1 MKYLPCNFS
10 MFCVLNLIY
19 SCGDWGYPMEY
30 VKTHML
36 MDLLWNEYFEVLIT
50 HIIGYWYFKWC
61 LYIVSLRLFLK
72 RQNSFLPRILFLIG
86 SNISVQSTGNVLV
99 VRLYLS
105 WIFVLTHPSMRGYS
119 YTSPFPD
126 LVHFHIA
133 LTNFLIF
140 L

>member
-36 MDLLWNEYFEVLIT
+36 MDLLWNKYFEVLIT

-105 WIFVLTHPSMRGYS
+105 WIFVFINPSMPGAS
-119 YTSPFPD
+119 STSGFPD
-126 LVHFHIA
+126 LLRLNISLA
-133 LTNFLIF
+133 DFLIF